1 MYLSPRVFYS
11 YVLPEGGI
19 LMKKP
24 FDWLA
29 TAITTRP
36 LIVAG
41 VTVMIFL
48 IALYG
53 VTLVAMETGSDT
65 YIDKNTPRGALLSH
79 YTDTYGSDAIMLIF
93 EIDDIK
99 NIENLRY
106 IERLQADIA
115 DEQNVERVSG
125 IIDLLKQG
133 NGGTLPGSSVEVNQ
147 IIGRTPPELVR
158 RYIPSNMMTISV
170 ITLQPGLSDIRQE
183 QVLNSLRTV
192 IALSDPP
199 PGMSV
204 SVSGM
209 PAFTQE
215 MKTEMGSSMGILIMA
230 AMILMVVAVMSLFN
244 HVRYSLLSVMVV
256 GSGLV
261 LTFGFMGL
269 SGTPIS
275 MVVIGAFP
283 VLIGIGIDYAIQ
295 IHSRLDE
302 EIRKSSLTEAIITTI
317 TKTGPSVLIAMLAT
331 SMGFIAMILGPIPMV
346 GDFGITCTIGVMSCY
361 LAALIIV
368 PVFAVLIN
376 YRPKKP
382 KGLLNDVDACELEW
396 KGCDTVPVH
405 AEGSRGSFIEK
416 YDAFLGKLAYKI
428 AKNPVPVILVVF
440 LVAAV
445 GFQLDTQVP
454 ISSDEKTFV
463 PSEMP
468 ALVDMNKVTR
478 TMGATSTIPLVV
490 SGENVLD
497 PLTLAWIRDFGEY
510 EVTRNEKITG
520 VTSIATLLSQYN
532 NGVLPATRSEVEETL
547 SRIPA
552 ETKKRYLN
560 GRMETVLEFST
571 VDMEMSQARL
581 QIAVIRKDVE
591 GVTPP
596 VGNTA
601 RITGSMEMFSALM
614 DDISNS
620 KTLMTVLGFVL
631 ILGFLLLVY
640 RRIHAISP
648 LIPIVVIIGW
658 NGAIMYLL
666 GLDYTPLTAVLGSMT
681 IGVASEYTVLIM
693 ERVDEELARG
703 LDLSSAIQTSVQK
716 IGTAITVSGLTT
728 VFGFAALIL
737 SEFNI
742 ISNFGIITVITVGFS
757 LAGAILIMPAV
768 IALMYRFEGHPVT
781 INKEK
786 SQGDSHVS

>member
-1 MYLSPRVFYS
+1 
-11 YVLPEGGI
+11 
-19 LMKKP
+19 MKKP

-36 LIVAG
+36 LVVAG
-41 VTVMIFL
+41 VTVIVFL

-53 VTLVAMETGSDT
+53 VTLVTMETGSDT

-93 EIDDIK
+93 ETDDIK

-106 IERLQADIA
+106 IERLQADITN
-115 DEQNVERVSG
+115 EQYVDRVSG
-125 IIDLLKQG
+125 IVDLLKQG
-133 NGGTLPGSSVEVNQ
+133 NGGTLPGSSAEVNQ
-147 IIGRTPPELVR
+147 IIGQAPPEIVA
-158 RYIPSNMMTISV
+158 RYIPSKMMTISV
-170 ITLQPGLSDIRQE
+170 ITLQPGLSDSRQE

-192 IALSDPP
+192 IALSDPL

-215 MKTEMGSSMGILIMA
+215 MKTEMGSSMGVLIMA
-230 AMILMVVAVMSLFN
+230 AMVLMVVAVMSLFN
-244 HVRYSLLSVMVV
+244 HVRYALLSVMVV

-269 SGTPIS
+269 SGIPIS

-302 EIRKSSLTEAIITTI
+302 EIRKSSLTEAVITTI
-317 TKTGPSVLIAMLAT
+317 TKTGPTVLIAMLAT

-368 PVFAVLIN
+368 PVFAVMVK

-382 KGLLNDVDACELEW
+382 KGMLNDVNACELEW
-396 KGCDTVPVH
+396 KGGDTVPVH
-405 AEGSRGSFIEK
+405 PEGSRGSFIEI

-428 AKNPVPVILVVF
+428 AKNPVPIILCVF
-440 LVAAV
+440 LIAAV

-454 ISSDEKTFV
+454 ISADEKTFV

-468 ALVDMNKVTR
+468 ALLNMNKVTR
-478 TMGATSTIPLVV
+478 TMGSPSTIPVVV

-497 PLTLAWIRDFGEY
+497 PLTLDWIQNFGEY
-510 EVTRNEKITG
+510 EIAHNNKITG

-532 NGVLPATRSEVEETL
+532 SGVLPETKTEVQQAL
-547 SRIPA
+547 GRIPD
-552 ETKKRYLN
+552 ETKQRYLN
-560 GRMETVLEFST
+560 GKMETVLEFST
-571 VDMEMSQARL
+571 VDIDISQARS
-581 QIAVIRKDVE
+581 QIQVIQNDVTW
-591 GVTPP
+591 VTPP
-596 VGNTA
+596 IGVTA
-601 RITGSMEMFSALM
+601 RVTGRLEMFGSLI
-614 DDISNS
+614 DDISRS
-620 KTLMTVLGFVL
+620 KTLMTVLGFVF

-648 LIPIVVIIGW
+648 LIPILAIVGW

-703 LDLSSAIQTSVQK
+703 LDIFSAIQTSVQK

-742 ISNFGIITVITVGFS
+742 ISNFGITTVITVGFS

-768 IALMYRFEGHPVT
+768 ISLMYRFEGHPGMV
-781 INKEK
+781 NKEK
-786 SQGDSHVS
+786 PQKSSHAAE

>member
-1 MYLSPRVFYS
+1 
-11 YVLPEGGI
+11 
-19 LMKKP
+19 MKKP

-41 VTVMIFL
+41 VIVMIFL

-65 YIDKNTPRGALLSH
+65 YIDENTPRGALLSH
-79 YTDTYGSDAIMLIF
+79 YTDTYGSDVIMLIF
-93 EIDDIK
+93 ETDDIK

-115 DEQNVERVSG
+115 DEQYVDRVSG

-133 NGGTLPGSSVEVNQ
+133 NGGTLPGSSAEVNQ
-147 IIGRTPPELVR
+147 IIGRAPPELVE
-158 RYIPSNMMTISV
+158 RYIPSKMMTISV
-170 ITLQPGLSDIRQE
+170 ITLQPGLSSDRQE

-244 HVRYSLLSVMVV
+244 HVRYPLLSVMVV

-269 SGTPIS
+269 SGIPIS

-302 EIRKSSLTEAIITTI
+302 EIRKSSLTGAIITTI

-368 PVFAVLIN
+368 PVFAILVK

-382 KGLLNDVDACELEW
+382 KGKPNDVDACELEW

-416 YDAFLGKLAYKI
+416 YDEFLGKLAYKI
-428 AKNPVPVILVVF
+428 AKHPVPILLFVF
-440 LVAAV
+440 LIAAV

-454 ISSDEKTFV
+454 ISADEKTFV

-468 ALVDMNKVTR
+468 ALLNMNKVTR
-478 TMGATSTIPLVV
+478 TMGSPSTIPVVV

-497 PLTLAWIRDFGEY
+497 PLTLDWIQDFGEY
-510 EVTRNEKITG
+510 EIAHNDKITG

-532 NGVLPATRSEVEETL
+532 SGVLPETKTEVQQAL
-547 SRIPA
+547 GRIPD
-552 ETKKRYLN
+552 ETKQRYLN
-560 GRMETVLEFST
+560 GKMETVLEFSI
-571 VDMEMSQARL
+571 VDME
-581 QIAVIRKDVE
+581 I
-591 GVTPP
+591 
-596 VGNTA
+596 
-601 RITGSMEMFSALM
+601 
-614 DDISNS
+614 
-620 KTLMTVLGFVL
+620 
-631 ILGFLLLVY
+631 
-640 RRIHAISP
+640 
-648 LIPIVVIIGW
+648 
-658 NGAIMYLL
+658 
-666 GLDYTPLTAVLGSMT
+666 
-681 IGVASEYTVLIM
+681 
-693 ERVDEELARG
+693 
-703 LDLSSAIQTSVQK
+703 SAIPSLVQS
-716 IGTAITVSGLTT
+716 IRNLNSA
-728 VFGFAALIL
+728 
-737 SEFNI
+737 END
-742 ISNFGIITVITVGFS
+742 
-757 LAGAILIMPAV
+757 
-768 IALMYRFEGHPVT
+768 H
-781 INKEK
+781 
-786 SQGDSHVS
+786 